1 MIKAIIIDDEQDSVE
16 FINSIVDEYCP
27 NVEIIGKAYSVA
39 DGTLLLKSEKP
50 DLVFLDVE
58 MPDGT
63 GFNLLE
69 NFSEKDF
76 NVIFITAFN
85 HYALQA
91 IKYSAIDY
99 ILKPINIKEFVEG
112 VEKVNKFVKP
122 ENNISRSFSAL
133 MENLQASMPVKI
145 AVSSSDGIEYIE
157 TNEIVRL
164 RSDRSYST
172 IYLNEGREILV
183 SKNLGEFQELL
194 IGRNFFRAHNSHLIN
209 LMYVKKYIRSDG
221 GYILMKDKTSIP
233 VSKSKKELFHQM
245 MSKLFK

>member
-1 MIKAIIIDDEQDSVE
+1 MIKAIIIDDERDSVE
-16 FINSIVDEYCP
+16 FINSIINEYCP
-27 NVEIIGKAYSVA
+27 TVEVIGKAYSVLE
-39 DGTLLLKSEKP
+39 GTDLLHNVKP

-69 NFSEKDF
+69 NFPEKNF

-91 IKYSAIDY
+91 IKFSAIDY
-99 ILKPINIKEFVEG
+99 ILKPINIKEFVDG
-112 VEKVNKFVKP
+112 VEKVLQIVKP
-122 ENNISRSFSAL
+122 ENNINRSFSAL
-133 MENLQASMPVKI
+133 MENLQASIPVKI
-145 AVSSSDGIEYIE
+145 AVSSSEGIEYVE
-157 TNEIVRL
+157 TSEIVRIK
-164 RSDRSYST
+164 SDRSYST

-194 IGRNFFRAHNSHLIN
+194 IGRNFFRSHNSHLIN
-209 LMYVKKYIRSDG
+209 LNYVKKYIRSDG
-221 GYILMKDKTSIP
+221 GYILMKDKTAIP

-245 MSKLFK
+245 MEKVFK